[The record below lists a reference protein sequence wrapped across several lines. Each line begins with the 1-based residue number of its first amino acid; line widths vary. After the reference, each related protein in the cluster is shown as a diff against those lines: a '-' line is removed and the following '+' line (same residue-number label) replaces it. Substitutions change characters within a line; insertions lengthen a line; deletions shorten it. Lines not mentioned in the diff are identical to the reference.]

1 MAGRR
6 FRPKKGKNP
15 ESIAPNVEFIKN
27 LTKEPERNA
36 ISLKSIKERCPKAG
50 RAALK
55 EEGITL

>member
-27 LTKEPERNA
+27 RAKEGLDTEEVFKEVPRSVKAVLRTKGLN
-36 ISLKSIKERCPKAG
+36 L
-50 RAALK
+50 
-55 EEGITL
+55 